1 MFGVINLA
9 TLILVVVLI
18 FVGVP
23 FLVLSC
29 FKLGAYGYYK
39 GKFLAQQ
46 ETSKKESP
54 INGNSN
60 GKKRTT

>member
-1 MFGVINLA
+1 MIDLA
-9 TLILVVVLI
+9 TLVLLVVLI
-18 FVGVP
+18 FMGVP
-23 FLVLSC
+23 FLVLVC

-46 ETSKKESP
+46 ETSKKESA

-60 GKKRTT
+60 GKKRTS